1 MAEIR
6 THDPDGGS
14 EIRRLVMEALGEDI
28 RPIPPGSVPETV
40 SEDEEVEETVDP
52 VSLAPF
58 AGTTIS
64 ITDF

>member
-28 RPIPPGSVPETV
+28 RPIQPGSTPEVVT
-40 SEDEEVEETVDP
+40 EEEPEMIADP
-52 VSLAPF
+52 ATFAPF
-58 AGTTIS
+58 GGATIS